1 MILKYFKITTYD
13 DFRYQYKILV
23 KKYHPDI
30 NPNINQKFIKEVN
43 IEKDYIED
51 KKLLYFAKSKENTQY
66 RDFRDGKNE
75 FPMISFKTMLV
86 DFTIIA
92 KKSFHKPSSV
102 YFKLKDV
109 AKDCNY
115 FFSMDHFEIIEIF
128 LDYKKGWKNHAFEA
142 YKKELLK

>member
-13 DFRYQYKILV
+13 DFKYQYKALV
-23 KKYHPDI
+23 KKYHPDA
-30 NPNINQKFIKEVN
+30 NPNVDQKHIKQINA
-43 IEKDYIED
+43 EKGYIEGR
-51 KKLLYFAKSKENTQY
+51 KLQYFAKPKESTQY

-75 FPMISFKTMLV
+75 FPMISFKNMLV

-115 FFSMDHFEIIEIF
+115 FFSIEHFEIIEIF
-128 LDYKKGWKNHAFEA
+128 LDYKKGWKQHAFKA
-142 YKKELLK
+142 YKEELLK